1 MLNRQPEAFSEL
13 MEFEIGK
20 SGYVTAVICFEPN
33 PYRPNVHVL
42 ESESEYQEYFHLEDL
57 KRELLLESLMLQKHY
72 RGLDY
77 LSEEGLKEELGEYYL
92 GIYETLSGKEKIN
105 GTN

>member
-1 MLNRQPEAFSEL
+1 MLNHQPEPFSEL

-33 PYRPNVHVL
+33 PYRPNVYVL
-42 ESESEYQEYFHLEDL
+42 ESESEYREYYDLEGL
-57 KRELLLESLMLQKHY
+57 KRELLLESYMLQKHY

-92 GIYETLSGKEKIN
+92 GIYKSLLVKEKIN